1 MRLGD
6 NFLMDTTV
14 TSNSNS
20 ELAVGSS
27 DADIRKLLHDLQV
40 HQIELEMQNAA
51 LQETGVRIEADREHY
66 TDLYE
71 LAPAGYLTL
80 DCSGAIRQCN
90 LSASRLLGA
99 AREELKK
106 TRLSAFMTG
115 SSLSPFNGF
124 MTRVFESRGEHSIT
138 VAVQPLPAVPP
149 IHLHLTALLD
159 TVGETCRVAMI
170 DVSTL
175 KRNEDN
181 YRLMHE
187 SLRDGFVRTD
197 LETRILEFNQPF
209 AELLGF
215 TAEELARL
223 TLVELTP
230 DAWRA
235 ADDRILREQIFP
247 QGYSEVYETAYRAKD
262 GRVVPVELRTYL
274 SRDVAG
280 RASGLWSSVRDISER
295 KRIEQEL
302 TRQAEELRESAWR
315 KDEFLAMLG
324 HELRNPLAPI
334 VSAADVLEG
343 RGVEDP
349 ALVRWATAIIKKQSA
364 HLVCLVN
371 ELLDVARVSRGK
383 ITLSRQVLDLGELL
397 SGVVEDHR
405 SGAEAKGQSL
415 TLAMPPQVVRA
426 EGDAVRL
433 VQIFDNLV
441 HNALKYTP
449 EGGRIELDLRCEGEN
464 VVVEVRDS
472 GIGIADTMIPYVF
485 EMFSQA
491 KPVHHRSDGGLG
503 VGLALAKQLIEL
515 HGGSIE
521 VFSDGLGR
529 GSRFVVSLPR
539 ADLASEPPAMAET
552 ETRGLP
558 ARRRILIVDDEREIA
573 DTLAFLLTEQGHSVR
588 AAYDGEAGLAIV
600 AEAPF
605 DVVILDLRMPRLG
618 GLEVARRLRSQPRLE
633 HLTLIAMTGFGTAA
647 DAAASTAAGFDW
659 HLVKPV
665 RLSQL
670 ETILDQGVPPRPA

>member
-1 MRLGD
+1 M
-6 NFLMDTTV
+6 

>member
-1 MRLGD
+1 M
-6 NFLMDTTV
+6 

-90 LSASRLLGA
+90 LAASRLLGA
-99 AREELKK
+99 AREELKE

-324 HELRNPLAPI
+324 HALRNPLAPI

-343 RGVEDP
+343 RGVGDP

-433 VQIFDNLV
+433 VQLFDNLV

-573 DTLAFLLTEQGHSVR
+573 DTLSFLLAARGHSVQT
-588 AAYDGEAGLAIV
+588 AYDGEEALAIV
-600 AEAPF
+600 AEASF
-605 DVVILDLRMPRLG
+605 DVVILDIRMPRLG

-633 HLTLIAMTGFGTAA
+633 HLTLIAMTGFGTAT